1 MFLFLFCF
9 FFSSPSGTWWEG
21 PASSWA
27 HVVWYRLSQCLLF
40 GRWVVGVGVL
50 VEGREQWLH
59 RRLGGGGRR
68 LLQRA
73 EVCGGVR
80 RWGAVTGV
88 GGAST
93 QGGGGGGWEPP
104 QACGGV
110 QEGLVVKKEGTL
122 VDEGV
127 NDCLI
132 GSGGS
137 QRVHGGEV
145 GPHECGPEADG
156 QIITGHQV
164 HPIQLAHSGNTHK
177 HTYLCQISLFLL
189 NLSAPYSTTV
199 YMSIF

>member
-1 MFLFLFCF
+1 M
-9 FFSSPSGTWWEG
+9 
-21 PASSWA
+21 
-27 HVVWYRLSQCLLF
+27 
-40 GRWVVGVGVL
+40 
-50 VEGREQWLH
+50 
-59 RRLGGGGRR
+59 
-68 LLQRA
+68 
-73 EVCGGVR
+73 
-80 RWGAVTGV
+80 
-88 GGAST
+88 
-93 QGGGGGGWEPP
+93 
-104 QACGGV
+104 
-110 QEGLVVKKEGTL
+110 
-122 VDEGV
+122 DEGV

-177 HTYLCQISLFLL
+177 HTHLCQISLPLL